1 MSYLRKYKH
10 WTEADDVA
18 LIKLI
23 RAKQTGVEHWCEV
36 FNASRSCV
44 NDRVKHLRAAG
55 LLDKK
60 KDVKSWTDEEIE
72 KLKKMYKAGLGYAE
86 ISKKLGRTKV
96 AAQVRY
102 SRLVTGMPPSGKS
115 NKHSKPAPEP
125 IKPPAEVTVIA
136 PVHYMNV
143 RAGQC
148 RHFVNGGLMCGHVA
162 QRNDRCGQH
171 A

>member
-1 MSYLRKYKH
+1 MSCLRKYKR

-18 LIKLI
+18 LVKLI
-23 RAKQTGVEHWCEV
+23 KAKKTGIEHWCEV

-44 NDRVKHLRAAG
+44 NDRVKYLRDAG
-55 LLDKK
+55 LLDKQE
-60 KDVKSWTDEEIE
+60 DAKSWTDEEIE
-72 KLKKMYKAGLGYAE
+72 KLTKMCKDGLDYAE
-86 ISKKLGRTKV
+86 IAKELGRTKV
-96 AAQVRY
+96 AVQVRY
-102 SRLVTGMPPSGKS
+102 SRIVTGMPPSGRS
-115 NKHSKPAPEP
+115 YKHTKPAPEP
-125 IKPPAEVTVIA
+125 IKPPAEVVLVA